1 MKWKDR
7 STVTEAHPFNHCS
20 WFTSSAHTEQ
30 SSCAAQP
37 VVRSQNSDQQQHIL
51 CLTDTA
57 LYTQGTATQDS
68 TNQAWRFSW
77 KTEVQMAKMNM
88 EMHYVAWQ

>member
-1 MKWKDR
+1 MKWKDK

-20 WFTSSAHTEQ
+20 QFTSSAHTEQ
-30 SSCAAQP
+30 SSCTAQP
-37 VVRSQNSDQQQHIL
+37 VVRNQNSDQQQHIL

-57 LYTQGTATQDS
+57 LYTQGIATQDS
-68 TNQAWRFSW
+68 TNWAQKFSW

-88 EMHYVAWQ
+88 EMYHVAWQ